1 MKIAAI
7 IGCTLMGLMLLFAY
21 IVVLFKIDMRPQPP
35 MSDDAKVL
43 NQGLALYLL
52 PIVKVIELVCCLAFI
67 SGRFVTLATFVI
79 LPILLNIVLFRAF
92 LAPIGMPVVVALLL
106 CNLFLAYY
114 YRKNYVSL
122 FAVK

>member
-43 NQGLALYLL
+43 NQILALYLL
-52 PIVKVIELVCCLAFI
+52 PFVKVIELVCCLAFI

-79 LPILLNIVLFRAF
+79 LPIILKIVLFHAF

-122 FAVK
+122 FAV